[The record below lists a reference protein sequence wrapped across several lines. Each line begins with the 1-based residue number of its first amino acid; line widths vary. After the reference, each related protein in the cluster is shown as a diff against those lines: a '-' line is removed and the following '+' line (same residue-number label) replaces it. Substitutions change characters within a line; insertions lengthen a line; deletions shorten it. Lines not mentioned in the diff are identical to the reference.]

1 MHTPESIRCSS
12 GPKEVDADEFERDTL
27 GDARKCASEAL
38 EIKDAIAGAEKKI
51 QLLGDEI
58 ASCEPFAHSEF
69 ELPDSVTARTAT
81 VCGTTSALD
90 RR

>member
-1 MHTPESIRCSS
+1 MFLRPE
-12 GPKEVDADEFERDTL
+12 EVDADEFERDTL

-69 ELPDSVTARTAT
+69 ELPESMTARTAT
-81 VCGTTSALD
+81 VCGTLPAHD
-90 RR
+90 RRMKR